1 MIGFYFVVKKN
12 SWNIL
17 VKIAKPPD
25 YTLTSYSSLKSWKSH
40 THGTR
45 KNGPRKN
52 GPRNGL
58 QKYTHTTTMLDP
70 QPTIFRFW
78 VSRGPIFRGPFFW
91 DQFFGDHFFGDHF
104 SGTNFPGTIFPGT
117 IFPGTNFPGTIFLGT
132 NFTGTIFPGT
142 IFPRTI
148 FPGDHLSGVSHTHTH
163 THTNSNASWKWHF
176 STFQAILSKYSDGN
190 ISIFVMKT

>member
-25 YTLTSYSSLKSWKSH
+25 YTLMSYSSLKSWNSH

-58 QKYTHTTTMLDP
+58 QKHTHTTTMLDP

-78 VSRGPIFRGPFFW
+78 LSRGPIFW
-91 DQFFGDHFFGDHF
+91 DQFFGDHF
-104 SGTNFPGTIFPGT
+104 SGTNFPGPFFLVPILRGPFSGD
-117 IFPGTNFPGTIFLGT
+117 NFSE
-132 NFTGTIFPGT
+132 
-142 IFPRTI
+142 
-148 FPGDHLSGVSHTHTH
+148 DHFSRGPFVRGFTHTH
-163 THTNSNASWKWHF
+163 IQTPAENDTSRRFRLFWVSTLTVIYRFLLRKHRLF
-176 STFQAILSKYSDGN
+176 SEEARIA
-190 ISIFVMKT
+190 